1 MIASRFLIRF
11 FFLLI
16 TLATVIQVNAQQMA
30 KISGIVTDL
39 NGKPIEL
46 ANVAIPGKPGGTS
59 TDRKGGYELLV
70 PARQP
75 ITVVF
80 SFIGYTSSSRDLNLL
95 EGERKVINIRLEPSS
110 TILPDITIEDTR
122 IRTTTLTRIDPKASA
137 TIPSLSGNAI
147 ESLVKTM
154 PGVSSNNELSSQYS
168 VRGGN
173 YDENLVYVNDVE
185 IYRPFLVRSG
195 QQEGLSFLNS
205 DLVSSILFSAGGF
218 EARYGDK
225 MSSVLDIR
233 YRKPVEFGGS
243 ASVSLLGANLHLEG
257 ISPDARWTYLLGL
270 RQKSN
275 HSMLGSLETKGD
287 YQPSFTDVQG
297 AVNFDINEKWE
308 LSFLGNFSRNA
319 YNLIPSDRETD
330 FGTIQE
336 AYRLKI
342 YFDGQEVD
350 RFINYMG
357 ALTLAWKPTPGS
369 RYSLTGSA
377 FHTDERETYD
387 LQGQYWIGKLETD
400 LGSNDFGSVTEAQG
414 VGTYLNHAR
423 NRLVA
428 DVINIEHRGNY
439 TRGLH
444 FLQWGMKWQ
453 YEQIDDKINE
463 WVMIDSAGYSLPTN
477 PDSVGYVDP
486 DAQPDRPLVLS
497 ELYTTNNFV
506 TSNRFTAFVQD
517 NWELGDSS
525 NKHITLGIRAHYWD
539 LNQQLLISPRAT
551 FSVKPRWRRDVVL
564 RLSGGLYYQPPF
576 YRELRDRDGTVYPDV
591 KAQQSIHLVTGA
603 DYNFMAWNRPF
614 KLTAEVYYKFLN
626 NLIPY
631 EVDNVRI
638 RYLPT
643 QTATGYAAGFDL
655 KINGEFVKG
664 AESWV
669 SLSVMKTEEDIKD
682 DFYYK
687 YYNQAGEE
695 IIAGYTTNNVVADS
709 LRVEPGYIPRP
720 TDQRFTFNLFFQ
732 DYLPGNPS
740 YKMHLNLVYGSSL
753 PFGPPSSPKYL
764 HTLRIPPYR
773 RVDIGFSKMLKSQD
787 KPGKWIFRHFK
798 EIWVTAE
805 VFNLLQFNNTIS
817 YLWVT
822 DVNQRRYAIPNHLT
836 PRQINVKL
844 AARF

>member
-1 MIASRFLIRF
+1 MNHPVSPRIT
-11 FFLLI
+11 FLLAFVFC
-16 TLATVIQVNAQQMA
+16 TLLSGAQNMA
-30 KISGIVTDL
+30 RLSGVVTDL
-39 NGKPIEL
+39 NNRPIEL
-46 ANVAIPGKPGGTS
+46 VNVAIPGQPGGTA
-59 TDRKGGYELLV
+59 TDRRGRYELLV
-70 PARQP
+70 PAEKN
-75 ITVVF
+75 ITIAF
-80 SFIGYTSSSRDLNLL
+80 SFVGYGNFSKEMSLRT
-95 EGERKVINIRLEPSS
+95 GERKTLNVTLESTS

-122 IRTTTLTRIDPKASA
+122 IRTTTLTRIDPKASSN
-137 TIPSLSGNAI
+137 IPSLTGSAI

-154 PGVSSNNELSSQYS
+154 PGVASNNELSSQYS

-243 ASVSLLGANLHLEG
+243 ASVSLLGANVHLEG
-257 ISPDARWTYLLGL
+257 ISPDSRWTYLLGI

-275 HSMLGSLETKGD
+275 QYLLGSLETKGD
-287 YQPSFTDVQG
+287 YKPSFTDIQG
-297 AVNFDINEKWE
+297 ALNFDIDEKWE
-308 LSFLGNFSRNA
+308 ISFLGNFSRNA
-319 YNLIPSDRETD
+319 YTLIPSDRETD

-350 RFINYMG
+350 RFINFMG
-357 ALTLAWKPTPGS
+357 ALTLAWKPRPMS
-369 RYSLTGSA
+369 RYSLTASA

-387 LQGQYWIGKLETD
+387 IQGQYWIGKLETD
-400 LGSNDFGSVTEAQG
+400 LGSDDFGTVTEAQG
-414 VGTYLNHAR
+414 IGTYLNHAR

-428 DVINIEHRGNY
+428 DVINLEHRGNL
-439 TRGLH
+439 THGLH
-444 FLQWGMKWQ
+444 FFQWGLKWQ
-453 YEQIDDKINE
+453 HERIDDKISE
-463 WVMIDSAGYSLPTN
+463 WTMIDSAGYSLPVAPDSIGYTN
-477 PDSVGYVDP
+477 PLN
-486 DAQPDRPLVLS
+486 QPDLPFTITEVFRS
-497 ELYTTNNFV
+497 TNNV
-506 TSNRFTAFVQD
+506 ISNRFTAFAQD

-525 NKHITLGIRAHYWD
+525 NQHLTVGIRAHYWE
-539 LNQQLLISPRAT
+539 LNNQLLISPRAT
-551 FSVKPRWRRDVVL
+551 FSVKPKWKNDVVL

-576 YRELRDRDGTVYPDV
+576 YRELRDRDGTINTNV
-591 KAQQSIHLVTGA
+591 KAQQSIQIVTGA
-603 DYNFMAWNRPF
+603 DYNFKAWSRPF
-614 KLTAEVYYKFLN
+614 KLTAELYYKFLD

-638 RYLPT
+638 RYLPS
-643 QTATGYAAGFDL
+643 QVASGYATGIDL
-655 KINGEFVKG
+655 KVNGEFVKG

-669 SLSVMKTEEDIKD
+669 SLSLMKTEEDIKD

-687 YYNQAGEE
+687 YLNQAGNE
-695 IIAGYTTNNVVADS
+695 IIAGYTTDNVVTDS
-709 LRVEPGYIPRP
+709 VLMNPGYIPRP

-732 DYLPGNPS
+732 DFLPGNPT
-740 YKMHLNLVYGSSL
+740 YKMHLNLVFGSSL
-753 PFGPPSSPKYL
+753 PFGAPSAPKYL

-773 RVDIGFSKMLKSQD
+773 RVDIGFSKMIKGENN
-787 KPGKWIFRHFK
+787 PGKGFLRHFK
-798 EIWVTAE
+798 DVWITAE
-805 VFNLLQFNNTIS
+805 VFNLLQFNNTVS

-822 DVNQRRYAIPNHLT
+822 DVNNRRYPIPNHLT
-836 PRQINVKL
+836 PRQINIKL

>member
-1 MIASRFLIRF
+1 MQSFSLRTLFSV
-11 FFLLI
+11 FLLLNVF
-16 TLATVIQVNAQQMA
+16 TAGAQDIA
-30 KISGIVTDL
+30 FVSGIVSDVK
-39 NGKPIEL
+39 GKPLEL
-46 ANVAIPGKPGGTS
+46 VNVAIFGQPGGTV
-59 TDRKGGYELLV
+59 TDRRGRYELPV
-70 PARQP
+70 PAKEP
-75 ITVVF
+75 VNLAF
-80 SFIGYTSSSRDLNLL
+80 SFIGYARYSEQITLKP
-95 EGERKVINIRLEPSS
+95 GERREINVKLES
-110 TILPDITIEDTR
+110 TSTLLPNITIEDSR
-122 IRTTTLTRIDPKASA
+122 IRTSTLTRIDPKVSSA
-137 TIPSLSGNAI
+137 IPSLTGNAI

-243 ASVSLLGANLHLEG
+243 ASVSLLGANVHLEG
-257 ISPDARWTYLLGL
+257 ISPDARWTYLVGI

-275 HSMLGSLETKGD
+275 QYMLGSLETKGD
-287 YQPSFTDVQG
+287 YKPSFTDIQG
-297 AVNFDINEKWE
+297 AVNFDIDEKWE
-308 LSFLGNFSRNA
+308 LAFLGNFSRNA

-330 FGTIQE
+330 FGTISE

-357 ALTLAWKPTPGS
+357 ALTLSWKASPGS
-369 RYSLTGSA
+369 RYSLTASA

-400 LGSNDFGSVTEAQG
+400 LGSSEFGSVTEAEG

-428 DVINIEHRGNY
+428 DVINIEHRGNL
-439 TRGLH
+439 THGLH
-444 FLQWGMKWQ
+444 LIQWGAKWQ
-453 YEQIDDKINE
+453 HERIEDKINE
-463 WVMIDSAGYSLPTN
+463 WVMIDSAGYSLPMTWDSIGYIN
-477 PDSVGYVDP
+477 PDI
-486 DAQPDRPLVLS
+486 QPVNQLELS
-497 ELYTTNNFV
+497 EVFKSTNNLN
-506 TSNRFTAFVQD
+506 SNRFTGFIQD

-525 NKHITLGIRAHYWD
+525 NKHLTVGIRAHYWD
-539 LNQQLLISPRAT
+539 MNRQLLISPRAT
-551 FSVKPRWRRDVVL
+551 FSVKPNWTRDVVI

-576 YRELRDRDGTVYPDV
+576 YRELRDRDGTVYPNI
-591 KAQQSIHLVTGA
+591 KAQRSIQIVTGA
-603 DYNFMAWNRPF
+603 DYNFKAWNRPF
-614 KLTAEVYYKFLN
+614 KLTTEVYFKFLD

-643 QTATGYAAGFDL
+643 QTASGYATGIDM
-655 KINGEFVKG
+655 KVNGEFVKG

-669 SLSVMKTEEDIKD
+669 SLSIMKTEEDIKD
-682 DFYYK
+682 DFYYT

-695 IIAGYTTNNVVADS
+695 IISGYTTDNVAVDS
-709 LRVEPGYIPRP
+709 VKVSPGFIPRP

-732 DYLPGNPS
+732 DYLPGNPT
-740 YKMHLNLVYGSSL
+740 YKMHLNLVFGSSL
-753 PFGPPSSPKYL
+753 PFGPPSSPKYM
-764 HTLRIPPYR
+764 HTLRIPAYR
-773 RVDIGFSKMLKSQD
+773 RVDIGFSKMIKSEN
-787 KPGKWIFRHFK
+787 KPGKGFLKHFK
-798 EIWVTAE
+798 DIWITAE
-805 VFNLLQFNNTIS
+805 IFNLLQFNNTIS

-822 DVNQRRYAIPNHLT
+822 DVNERRYAIPNHLT
-836 PRQINVKL
+836 PRQINIKL